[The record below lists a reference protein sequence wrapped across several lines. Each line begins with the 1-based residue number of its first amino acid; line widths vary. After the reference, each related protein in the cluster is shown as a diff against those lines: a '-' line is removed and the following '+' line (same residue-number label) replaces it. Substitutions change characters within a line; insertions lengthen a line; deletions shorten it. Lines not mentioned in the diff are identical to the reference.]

1 MDDVHKGLSTRME
14 ECSSFGVYLYC
25 YGHVLNLAFQ
35 DTMTQIEPL
44 RNALEIIQALLQLL
58 RGESQTTRPV

>member
-1 MDDVHKGLSTRME
+1 MDGVNKGLSTRME
-14 ECSSFGVYLYC
+14 EYSSLGVYFHC
-25 YGHVLNLAFQ
+25 YGHVLNLALQ
-35 DTMTQIEPL
+35 DIMTPIEPL